1 MDSTEVSAE
10 HAAETTRQEVR
21 EAVSAL
27 IGLDPSELA
36 DDANLVHLGL
46 ASLDVMRISS
56 RWRRAGTPVDFDT
69 LVAGPTVGGWALHLE
84 QVRARTAAAAP
95 DGGAA

>member
-1 MDSTEVSAE
+1 METSREL
-10 HAAETTRQEVR
+10 AAESTRQEVR
-21 EAVSAL
+21 EVVGAL
-27 IGLDPSELA
+27 IGLEPSEME

-46 ASLDVMRISS
+46 SSLDVMRISS

-84 QVRARTAAAAP
+84 EVRSRAAAAP
-95 DGGAA
+95 DGAA